1 MLNGRNFV
9 SNDFTCSTVNG
20 HSVVGYCIVNHD
32 DLSTFIDF
40 TVSNI
45 PDIINS
51 VGHETILTSA
61 SFPDHSVLSWKL
73 NFGIVEQLPSSMNK
87 SNEQTEYKI
96 DTRNIPSD
104 FLMHESVVTCLHET
118 VFR

>member
-20 HSVVGYCIVNHD
+20 HSVVDYCIVNHD
-32 DLSTFIDF
+32 DLSSFIDF

-51 VGHETILTSA
+51 VGHETILTSS

-87 SNEQTEYKI
+87 SKEQTEYRF
-96 DTRNIPSD
+96 DSRNK
-104 FLMHESVVTCLHET
+104 
-118 VFR
+118 